1 MNNIN
6 NPNSF
11 SELFGEPIYV
21 YSRAQALEDGVL
33 VDVSELAKEAGFCYP
48 VAMTRA
54 AWVDCVEWS
63 DQDSERVC
71 QDEVARL
78 WDVLFL
84 AAHAAR
90 RSSGDRLTFL
100 IHRIPRDR
108 CSTHP
113 EQVSLQ
119 MLIGPGDRGEP
130 VMTIML
136 LGED

>member
-1 MNNIN
+1 MNKIN
-6 NPNSF
+6 NSNSF

-21 YSRAQALEDGVL
+21 YSQAQALDDGVL

-63 DQDSERVC
+63 DPDSKRVFQD
-71 QDEVARL
+71 ARL

-100 IHRIPRDR
+100 IHRIPRGG
-108 CSTHP
+108 CSTQP

-119 MLIGPGDRGEP
+119 MLIGPGDHGEP
-130 VMTIML
+130 VMTIL
-136 LGED
+136 LIGED